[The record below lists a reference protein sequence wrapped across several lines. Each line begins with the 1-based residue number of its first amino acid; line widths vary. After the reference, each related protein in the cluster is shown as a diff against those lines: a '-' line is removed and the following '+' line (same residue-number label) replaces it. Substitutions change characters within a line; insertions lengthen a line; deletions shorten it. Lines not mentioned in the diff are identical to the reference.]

1 MSSDWRSISL
11 SEGTSAVDAFES
23 NLLHG
28 GSRLIADLSEFF
40 RDYKVDDTTFAIYAK
55 GNTRNK
61 GLFLSRF
68 FAWTV
73 LPNYPVSLFCV
84 NEGKTLLSTESLRK
98 RIETVARVTNE
109 DELQWA
115 WLVVLSDRALSPQI
129 VSFVSRYDKK
139 ELGLAAASTSS
150 KQIVLS
156 NNQVGRSIGKQLKLR
171 RALEPN
177 KHWRN

>member
-1 MSSDWRSISL
+1 
-11 SEGTSAVDAFES
+11 VDAFES

-28 GSRLIADLSEFF
+28 ASRLIADLSEFF

-84 NEGKTLLSTESLRK
+84 DEGKSLLSTEKLRM
-98 RIETVARVTNE
+98 RMDTVTKVTDR
-109 DELQWA
+109 DELKWA
-115 WLVVLSDRALSPQI
+115 WLVVLSNRALSPQI
-129 VSFVSRYDKK
+129 VSFVSRYDRK
-139 ELGLAAASTSS
+139 ELGLAVASTTSR
-150 KQIVLS
+150 QIVLS

-171 RALEPN
+171 KALGSN
-177 KHWRN
+177 RRWIS

>member
-1 MSSDWRSISL
+1 M
-11 SEGTSAVDAFES
+11 DAFES

-28 GSRLIADLSEFF
+28 ASRLIADLSEFF

-84 NEGKTLLSTESLRK
+84 DEGKSLLSTEKLRM
-98 RIETVARVTNE
+98 RMDTVTKVTDR
-109 DELQWA
+109 DELKWA
-115 WLVVLSDRALSPQI
+115 WLVVLSNRALSPQI
-129 VSFVSRYDKK
+129 VSFVSRYDRR
-139 ELGLAAASTSS
+139 ELGLAVASTISR
-150 KQIVLS
+150 QIVLS

-171 RALEPN
+171 KALGSN
-177 KHWRN
+177 RRWIS

>member
-1 MSSDWRSISL
+1 MGSISL
-11 SEGTSAVDAFES
+11 SKETSAVDAFES

-28 GSRLIADLSEFF
+28 ASRLIADLSEFF

-84 NEGKTLLSTESLRK
+84 DEGKSLLSTEKLRM
-98 RIETVARVTNE
+98 RMDTVTKVTDR
-109 DELQWA
+109 DELKWA
-115 WLVVLSDRALSPQI
+115 WLVVLSNRALSPQI
-129 VSFVSRYDKK
+129 VSFVSRYDRK
-139 ELGLAAASTSS
+139 ELGLAVASTTSR
-150 KQIVLS
+150 QIVLS
-156 NNQVGRSIGKQLKLR
+156 NNQVGRSIGRQLKLR
-171 RALEPN
+171 KALGSN
-177 KHWRN
+177 RRWIS

>member
-1 MSSDWRSISL
+1 M

-84 NEGKTLLSTESLRK
+84 DEGKSLLSTEKLRM
-98 RIETVARVTNE
+98 RMDTVTKVTDR
-109 DELQWA
+109 DELKWA
-115 WLVVLSDRALSPQI
+115 WLVVLSNRALSPQI
-129 VSFVSRYDKK
+129 VSFVSRYDRK
-139 ELGLAAASTSS
+139 ELGLAVASTTSR
-150 KQIVLS
+150 QIVLS

-171 RALEPN
+171 KALGSN
-177 KHWRN
+177 RRWIS

>member
-1 MSSDWRSISL
+1 L
-11 SEGTSAVDAFES
+11 SQETSPADAFES

-28 GSRLIADLSEFF
+28 GSRLIADLTEFF
-40 RDYKVDDTTFAIYAK
+40 RDYKVDDTIFTIYAK

-84 NEGKTLLSTESLRK
+84 DEGKTLLSTERLRM
-98 RIETVARVTNE
+98 RMDTVTKVTDR
-109 DELQWA
+109 DELKWA
-115 WLVVLSDRALSPQI
+115 WLVVLSDRPLSPQI
-129 VSFVSRYDKK
+129 VSFVSRYDRK
-139 ELGLAAASTSS
+139 ELGLAAASTTS

-156 NNQVGRSIGKQLKLR
+156 NNQVGRSIAKQLKLR
-171 RALEPN
+171 KALESS
-177 KHWRN
+177 KHWIS

>member
-1 MSSDWRSISL
+1 M
-11 SEGTSAVDAFES
+11 DAFES

-28 GSRLIADLSEFF
+28 ASRLIADLSEFF

-84 NEGKTLLSTESLRK
+84 DEGKSLLSTEKLRM
-98 RIETVARVTNE
+98 RMDTVTKVTDR
-109 DELQWA
+109 DELKWA
-115 WLVVLSDRALSPQI
+115 WLVVLSNRALSPQI
-129 VSFVSRYDKK
+129 VSFVSRYDRK
-139 ELGLAAASTSS
+139 ELGLAVASTTSR
-150 KQIVLS
+150 QIVLS

-171 RALEPN
+171 KALGSN
-177 KHWRN
+177 RRWIS

>member
-1 MSSDWRSISL
+1 L
-11 SEGTSAVDAFES
+11 SEETSAVDAFES

-84 NEGKTLLSTESLRK
+84 DEGKNLLSTERLRV
-98 RIETVARVTNE
+98 RMDTVIKVIDR
-109 DELQWA
+109 DELKWA
-115 WLVVLSDRALSPQI
+115 WLVVLSNRALSPQI
-129 VSFVSRYDKK
+129 VSFVSRYDRK
-139 ELGLAAASTSS
+139 ELGLAVASTTS
-150 KQIVLS
+150 KQIVFS

-171 RALEPN
+171 KALGSN
-177 KHWRN
+177 RRWVS